1 LHGQDENCSVATG
14 ESRASGG
21 EGPCLID
28 LDHGRPYGAPVPG
41 RIESLSR
48 RAAAP
53 PRDGD
58 GRFVNWARTAASSPV
73 RWYLPTSETDLRRVV
88 EDAANR
94 GRRLRIVGAGHSF
107 SRIAVPDTE
116 AVSFDAW
123 VGAALIDRERGVVTV
138 PAGMRLRE
146 LSAVLQR
153 DGFALPIVGSIQAQ
167 SVAGAIATGTH
178 GSSLQHGNIASLV
191 TGLRMVTGTGD
202 VLVIGDGDARLDGAR
217 VHLGAL
223 GAVTEVMLRIIPAGR
238 LHQTIEHIPIEEVP
252 GTLASLAS
260 SAEYVKVWWLP
271 HAPLAQVVRYART
284 TAPLT
289 RRPSAATR
297 RWIDERIMHR
307 WVFPATV
314 ELQHRRPALTAGI
327 NARLSRVYLG
337 AASQVGQ
344 DTLMLNTP
352 MPMRHRETEAALAMT
367 KAGEALQGVLDLFH
381 DGRPAANLPL
391 EIRFV
396 RGDDMWMSPAQG
408 ADTCQIGAYITDGPD
423 RRDYFERFWQVMRP
437 LAARPH
443 WGKEFDHDAAELR
456 PLYPNFDRFLDLR
469 DAVDPQRVFG
479 SDTHTRML
487 GD

>member
-1 LHGQDENCSVATG
+1 V
-14 ESRASGG
+14 
-21 EGPCLID
+21 ID
-28 LDHGRPYGAPVPG
+28 VDHGRPYGAPVPG
-41 RIESLSR
+41 RAKSRSR
-48 RAAAP
+48 RAATA
-53 PRDGD
+53 PRDD
-58 GRFVNWARTAASSPV
+58 AGRFVNWARAASSGPV
-73 RWYLPTSETDLRRVV
+73 RWHLPTSETDVRHVV

-116 AVSFDAW
+116 AVSLDAW
-123 VGAALIDRERGVVTV
+123 AGAAVIDRARSVVTA
-138 PAGMRLRE
+138 PGGMRLRE
-146 LSAVLQR
+146 LSAALVR
-153 DGFALPIVGSIQAQ
+153 EGFSLPIVGSIQAQ
-167 SVAGAIATGTH
+167 SIAGAIATGTH

-191 TGLRMVTGTGD
+191 TGLRMVTGAGD
-202 VLVIGDGDARLDGAR
+202 VLVVGDGDDRLDGAR

-223 GAVTEVMLRIIPAGR
+223 GAVTEVTLRIMPAGR
-238 LHQTIEHIPIEEVP
+238 LHQSIEHIPIEEVP
-252 GTLASLAS
+252 GSLAPFAS

-271 HAPLAQVVRYART
+271 HTPHAQVVRYART

-307 WVFPATV
+307 WMFPAIV
-314 ELQHRRPALTAGI
+314 AVQHQRPTLTAGI

-381 DGRPAANLPL
+381 DGRPAANFPL

-396 RGDDMWMSPAQG
+396 RRDDMWMSPAQG

-423 RRDYFERFWQVMRP
+423 RREYFERFWQVMRP
-437 LAARPH
+437 LGARPH

-456 PLYPNFDRFLDLR
+456 PLYPNFDRFLKLR
-469 DAVDPQRVFG
+469 NTVDPYGVFS